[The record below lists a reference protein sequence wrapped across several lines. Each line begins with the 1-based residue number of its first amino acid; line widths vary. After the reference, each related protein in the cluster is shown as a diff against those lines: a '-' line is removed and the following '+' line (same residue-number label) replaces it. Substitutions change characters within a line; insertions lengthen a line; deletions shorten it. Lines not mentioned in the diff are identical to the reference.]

1 MIKNGRPEEAI
12 NCFISA
18 VQHINESLQLATSKS
33 PSNRLEIASLAA
45 SGLIRDDSQAFSVPI
60 NSHQDLFVFR
70 NPILV
75 SEDLEVQEFHYHL
88 CVQLSVVAH
97 SNLALSYHLS
107 ALEIRSVK
115 HLVQALVYYELSYNL
130 LLREHEVVVSQAM
143 IILNNIGHIHRV
155 LENEEGARNC
165 FQYLLTTML
174 FVQQSGQSDRIQN
187 WDSFLSNVMDLM
199 VEGCH
204 AAAA

>member
-1 MIKNGRPEEAI
+1 MMKNGRHEDAI
-12 NCFISA
+12 NCLISA
-18 VQHINESLQLATSKS
+18 VQHINENLQLASKS
-33 PSNRLEIASLAA
+33 PSNRLESASLAA
-45 SGLIRDDSQAFSVPI
+45 SGLIRDDSQALSVPI

-75 SEDLEVQEFHYHL
+75 SEDLEGQEFHYHL
-88 CVQLSVVAH
+88 CVQLAVVAH

-107 ALEIRSVK
+107 ALAIRSVK
-115 HLVQALVYYELSYNL
+115 QLVQALSYYELSYKM
-130 LLREHEVVVSQAM
+130 LLREQEVVVSQAM

-204 AAAA
+204 AGAA